1 MPEAIEIVIGPLN
14 LSAELNDSP
23 AARAFAAMLP
33 LEFTMSRWGEEYY
46 GDCGIHVEPVPDSK
60 EVMEIGELALW
71 PIGNALCIFFGPTPA
86 STGERPQAASPVI
99 PVGRLTSGH
108 EPLKK
113 LGDTVRVR
121 IEVAK

>member
-23 AARAFAAMLP
+23 AAKTFAAMLP

-46 GDCGIHVEPVPDSK
+46 GDCGIHAEPVPDSK
-60 EVMEIGELALW
+60 EVMEIGELAIW

-86 STGERPQAASPVI
+86 STDERPQAASPVI
-99 PVGRLTSGH
+99 PVGRLTSRH